1 MSAIVGKKLGMT
13 RVFDDEGTAI
23 PVTVIEAEPN
33 RVTAIRRTD
42 RDGYDAV
49 QLAGE
54 PVSEKR
60 LTKAELG
67 HQKKAN
73 AGAMRTVVEFRD
85 VEISTSAAA
94 EAGEETPKD
103 VDAPADAGD
112 EKDSADE
119 VAGGEDASPDA
130 GGGEA
135 AEPGDLKIGDEVK
148 VTSFEPGDAVKVSAV
163 TIGKG
168 FQGTIRRHGFS
179 RGPVTHGSHNVRA
192 PGSVGA
198 SADPA
203 RVFPGQPMPGR
214 MGGRRAT
221 QLGAEIVQVDAERNL
236 LLIRGSVPGPRN
248 AMVEVKS
255 VG

>member
-13 RVFDDEGTAI
+13 RVFDEEGSAI

-33 RVTAIRRTD
+33 KVTAIRRAD

-54 PVSEKR
+54 PSAEKR

-67 HQKKAN
+67 HLKKA
-73 AGAMRTVVEFRD
+73 GATALRTVAEFRD
-85 VEISTSAAA
+85 VEVSASMGS
-94 EAGEETPKD
+94 GEEQTPKD
-103 VDAPADAGD
+103 VDAPAAAGD
-112 EKDSADE
+112 EEASPDE
-119 VAGGEDASPDA
+119 SAGGEDASSD
-130 GGGEA
+130 
-135 AEPGDLKIGDEVK
+135 DVKVGDEVT
-148 VTSFEPGDAVKVSAV
+148 VASFQPGQQVKVSGV
-163 TIGKG
+163 SVGKG
-168 FQGTIRRHGFS
+168 FQGTIRRHRFS

-192 PGSVGA
+192 PGSIGA

-203 RVFPGQPMPGR
+203 RVFPGQKMPGR

-221 QLGAEIVQVDAERNL
+221 QLGAQVVEVDAERNL

-248 AMVEVKS
+248 AMVEVRS